1 MEPGYDAREDRVS
14 MDSVSDGGRS
24 SSDPACKSG
33 GVSSQMS
40 SPLGVMAQCGDPLW
54 PKGRL
59 PLFTSTHSCKRFWNL
74 LYMRLAYLRFWIVMI
89 RLQNPQS
96 LKNPHRKKLVH
107 SGWLIDTIF
116 VAQLQSLSLRQDCL
130 ASSITPPPECARL
143 FLVLKYTKIYWCK
156 RRPSCRCSL
165 KT

>member
-40 SPLGVMAQCGDPLW
+40 SPPWRSVVIPYGQREDCLCLHQ
-54 PKGRL
+54 RI
-59 PLFTSTHSCKRFWNL
+59 
-74 LYMRLAYLRFWIVMI
+74 LANASGICCTCVWLAWGFEVMI
-89 RLQNPQS
+89 RLRNPQS
-96 LKNPHRKKLVH
+96 LKNPHSKKLVH

-116 VAQLQSLSLRQDCL
+116 VAQLQSLSLRQNCL
-130 ASSITPPPECARL
+130 ASSITPPSECARL
-143 FLVLKYTKIYWCK
+143 FLVLKFKKIYWCK